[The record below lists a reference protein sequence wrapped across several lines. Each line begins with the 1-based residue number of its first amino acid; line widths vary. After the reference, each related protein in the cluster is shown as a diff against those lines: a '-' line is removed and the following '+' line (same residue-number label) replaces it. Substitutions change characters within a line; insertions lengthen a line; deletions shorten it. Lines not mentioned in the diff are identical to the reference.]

1 MIHLIV
7 KLFAGLKNFAPVQG
21 LPGTPF
27 ELVLPDPCTLQD
39 VVTHLKLSEEE
50 VKITFVN
57 GIIQELDCV
66 LKSGDEIGI
75 FPPVGGG

>member
-1 MIHLIV
+1 MRVII
-7 KLFAGLKNFAPVQG
+7 KLFAGLKNYAPVTG

-27 ELVLPDPCTLQD
+27 EIELSEGSTLQD
-39 VVTHLKLSEEE
+39 VVAHLNLPKEE
-50 VKITFVN
+50 VKIAFVN
-57 GIIQELDCV
+57 GIIQEMDCV

>member
-1 MIHLIV
+1 MNHLTV

-27 ELVLPDPCTLQD
+27 DIELPDPCTLQD
-39 VVTHLKLSEEE
+39 VVTHLNLPEDE

-57 GIIQELDCV
+57 GIIQEMDWV

>member
-1 MIHLIV
+1 MIRLTV

-27 ELVLPDPCTLQD
+27 EIELPEGSTLRD
-39 VVTHLKLSEEE
+39 VVAHLNLPEEE

-57 GIIQELDCV
+57 GIIQEMDCG